1 MDSVKNLF
9 NSEIPLL
16 DFTNKNVQSIPEYG
30 SIIYTIFLDK
40 KDFIYVGIGGLSGDS
55 VVKRDPRGRI
65 KQHTQGNRSGDQ
77 FCIYIQDFYVIPQ
90 IMNKPY
96 VPKKRYL
103 DTLTKEFIQTRLSFR
118 YIVFQTEDSI
128 TTVRR
133 LEKEIQSGLHSPK
146 PLLNPLG

>member
-9 NSEIPLL
+9 NPEIPLL

-30 SIIYTIFLDK
+30 SIIYTVFLDK
-40 KDFIYVGIGGLSGDS
+40 TDFIYVGIGGLSGDS
-55 VVKRDPRGRI
+55 VKKRDPKGRM

-90 IMNKPY
+90 IINKPY

-103 DTLTKEFIQTRLSFR
+103 DTLTKDFIQTRLSFR
-118 YIVFQTEDSI
+118 YIVIQTEDSN
-128 TTVRR
+128 TVVRR
-133 LEKEIQSGLHSPK
+133 LEREVQSGIHSVK
-146 PLLNPLG
+146 PLLNPL